1 MFLACAQ
8 RLCGNCSLALPP
20 TCFLKPQEGLGRAG
34 GVVSSHVLVEYAIW
48 HPPRLSTRHFL
59 PAPAPEVKPGLG
71 RGWGVAGG
79 WPGSSQHPSSPAL
92 SPCHIK
98 HTHTWGGSPF
108 LPTGGAVRPAPSPLP
123 ASGSSGCAPEP
134 THAHTHVPGT
144 PHVHMPHA
152 RTHAR
157 GRCARLPGTAAAPH
171 ALFPQRCSLPA
182 LSLSSLAVFTTGSS
196 VTSLATSATWHHAV
210 LEATPSRPTG
220 LPGGICGLDTLPLP
234 LPLGRAHPQKRLS
247 PSRVGPAGFCRQP
260 S

>member
-1 MFLACAQ
+1 M
-8 RLCGNCSLALPP
+8 
-20 TCFLKPQEGLGRAG
+20 
-34 GVVSSHVLVEYAIW
+34 SS
-48 HPPRLSTRHFL
+48 LSTRSGTHHACPQGISSPL
-59 PAPAPEVKPGLG
+59 LRPRSSPV
-71 RGWGVAGG
+71 WGGGGAWPAGG
-79 WPGSSQHPSSPAL
+79 QGPASIPALQLCPLVTSNTYTRGSALHSCPQEALSGQLPLLSQHPGLAAAPQN
-92 SPCHIK
+92 PRMR
-98 HTHTWGGSPF
+98 THTYQ
-108 LPTGGAVRPAPSPLP
+108 
-123 ASGSSGCAPEP
+123 
-134 THAHTHVPGT
+134 AHRMYTC
-144 PHVHMPHA
+144 

>member
-123 ASGSSGCAPEP
+123 ASGSSGCTPEP

-144 PHVHMPHA
+144 PHVHIPHA
-152 RTHAR
+152 RTHAA
-157 GRCARLPGTAAAPH
+157 GALGYLGLQQPHTRCFLRDVPFQHFLFRLWPSLLQAP
-171 ALFPQRCSLPA
+171 P
-182 LSLSSLAVFTTGSS
+182 
-196 VTSLATSATWHHAV
+196 
-210 LEATPSRPTG
+210 
-220 LPGGICGLDTLPLP
+220 
-234 LPLGRAHPQKRLS
+234 
-247 PSRVGPAGFCRQP
+247 
-260 S
+260 

>member
-1 MFLACAQ
+1 M
-8 RLCGNCSLALPP
+8 
-20 TCFLKPQEGLGRAG
+20 
-34 GVVSSHVLVEYAIW
+34 SS
-48 HPPRLSTRHFL
+48 LSTRSGTHHACPQGISSPL
-59 PAPAPEVKPGLG
+59 LRPRSSPV
-71 RGWGVAGG
+71 WGGGGAWPAGG
-79 WPGSSQHPSSPAL
+79 QGPASIPALQLCPLVTSNTHTHGAALHSCPQEALSGQLPLLSQHPGLAAAPQNHA
-92 SPCHIK
+92 CA
-98 HTHTWGGSPF
+98 HTRTRHT
-108 LPTGGAVRPAPSPLP
+108 A
-123 ASGSSGCAPEP
+123 C
-134 THAHTHVPGT
+134 THA
-144 PHVHMPHA
+144 A

-234 LPLGRAHPQKRLS
+234 LPLGRAHPQKCLS

>member
-98 HTHTWGGSPF
+98 HTHTHGAALHSCPQEALSGQ
-108 LPTGGAVRPAPSPLP
+108 LPLLSQHPGLAAAPQNPRMR
-123 ASGSSGCAPEP
+123 
-134 THAHTHVPGT
+134 THTYQAHRMYTC
-144 PHVHMPHA
+144 

-157 GRCARLPGTAAAPH
+157 TRQVR
-171 ALFPQRCSLPA
+171 
-182 LSLSSLAVFTTGSS
+182 S
-196 VTSLATSATWHHAV
+196 VTWDCSSPTRAV
-210 LEATPSRPTG
+210 SSEMFPSSTFSFVSGRLYYRLLRDVTG
-220 LPGGICGLDTLPLP
+220 NISHVAPR
-234 LPLGRAHPQKRLS
+234 RA
-247 PSRVGPAGFCRQP
+247 
-260 S
+260 

>member
-98 HTHTWGGSPF
+98 HTHTHGAALHSCPQEALSGQ
-108 LPTGGAVRPAPSPLP
+108 LPLLSQHPGLAAAPQNH
-123 ASGSSGCAPEP
+123 AC
-134 THAHTHVPGT
+134 AHTRTRHT
-144 PHVHMPHA
+144 ACTHA

>member
-1 MFLACAQ
+1 M
-8 RLCGNCSLALPP
+8 
-20 TCFLKPQEGLGRAG
+20 
-34 GVVSSHVLVEYAIW
+34 SS
-48 HPPRLSTRHFL
+48 LSTRSGTHHACPQGISSPL
-59 PAPAPEVKPGLG
+59 LRPRSSPV
-71 RGWGVAGG
+71 WGGGGAWPAGG
-79 WPGSSQHPSSPAL
+79 QCPASIPAL
-92 SPCHIK
+92 QLCPLVTSN
-98 HTHTWGGSPF
+98 THTRGGSPF

-134 THAHTHVPGT
+134 RMRTHTYQAHRMYTY
-144 PHVHMPHA
+144 

-196 VTSLATSATWHHAV
+196 VRSLATSATWHHAV